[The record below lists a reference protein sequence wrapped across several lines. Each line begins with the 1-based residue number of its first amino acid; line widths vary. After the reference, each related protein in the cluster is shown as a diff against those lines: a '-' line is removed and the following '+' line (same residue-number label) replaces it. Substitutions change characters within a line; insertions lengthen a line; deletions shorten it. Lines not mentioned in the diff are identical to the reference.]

1 MDETLLY
8 EVADKV
14 ATITINRERQRNAL
28 DDATLFKLRDAL
40 ETAKRGGFG
49 AIVLKGA
56 GLKAFSA
63 GSDIKEMAIQSQAEQ
78 INHTELGQEIG
89 DFIERHPAPVIAAIE
104 GYCLGGGLEMS
115 LACDLRIA
123 GAAASLGLPEVRN
136 LSALPS
142 WGGTVRLPR
151 IVGQHPR
158 FAFEIA
164 CEARQ
169 DGRAVRRRIGAALC
183 DHQGVGR
190 RLGQVGEGLLHHA
203 RRLDEAFRIG
213 ARTIVRIDMGRT
225 GDAQHGVMRLV
236 HVRFGEIG
244 RIGGHQWEIA
254 RKGKLDQRRLGPL
267 LSPSAAPRDPA
278 TRGGGEVMVQRA
290 KAKAHLI

>member
-1 MDETLLY
+1 MDDTLLY

-14 ATITINRERQRNAL
+14 ATITINRERRRNAL

-40 ETAKRGGFG
+40 ETAKRDGIG

-63 GSDIKEMAIQSQAEQ
+63 GSDIKEMATQSHAEQ
-78 INHTELGQEIG
+78 IAHTELGQDIA

-123 GAAASLGLPEVRN
+123 GAGATLGLPEVRR

-151 IVGQHPR
+151 IVGV
-158 FAFEIA
+158 
-164 CEARQ
+164 
-169 DGRAVRRRIGAALC
+169 GRAREVIVFGRMLTAEEALDWGLVSRVTPEGGAYEAALETARSFAAEVDPGAAAIAK
-183 DHQGVGR
+183 
-190 RLGQVGEGLLHHA
+190 RLITFGWGAPTQTA
-203 RRLDEAFRIG
+203 RHMEYLADMSQLASGTLADKVDEF
-213 ARTIVRIDMGRT
+213 T
-225 GDAQHGVMRLV
+225 
-236 HVRFGEIG
+236 
-244 RIGGHQWEIA
+244 
-254 RKGKLDQRRLGPL
+254 RKKDG
-267 LSPSAAPRDPA
+267 
-278 TRGGGEVMVQRA
+278 
-290 KAKAHLI
+290 

>member
-40 ETAKRGGFG
+40 EDAKHDGIG

-78 INHTELGQEIG
+78 IDHTELGQDIA
-89 DFIERHPAPVIAAIE
+89 DFIERHPAPIIAAIE
-104 GYCLGGGLEMS
+104 GYCLGGGLEMA

-123 GAAASLGLPEVRN
+123 GAGATLGLPEVYN

-151 IVGQHPR
+151 IVGV
-158 FAFEIA
+158 
-164 CEARQ
+164 
-169 DGRAVRRRIGAALC
+169 GRAREIIIFGRLLKPEEALDWGLISRVTPKGGAYAVALETATSFVAEVDPGAA
-183 DHQGVGR
+183 
-190 RLGQVGEGLLHHA
+190 A
-203 RRLDEAFRIG
+203 IAK
-213 ARTIVRIDMGRT
+213 
-225 GDAQHGVMRLV
+225 RLV
-236 HVRFGEIG
+236 TFGWG
-244 RIGGHQWEIA
+244 APTQTA
-254 RKGKLDQRRLGPL
+254 RHMEYLADMSQLASGTLAD
-267 LSPSAAPRDPA
+267 
-278 TRGGGEVMVQRA
+278 EVD
-290 KAKAHLI
+290 KFTKKKEC

>member
-8 EVADKV
+8 EVAENV

-40 ETAKRGGFG
+40 ETAKRDGIG
-49 AIVLKGA
+49 AIVLQRA

-151 IVGQHPR
+151 IVGVGRAREMIIFGRVLSAAEALDWGLISQVTPEGG
-158 FAFEIA
+158 AYEAALEIA
-164 CEARQ
+164 
-169 DGRAVRRRIGAALC
+169 VSFAAE
-183 DHQGVGR
+183 V
-190 RLGQVGEGLLHHA
+190 
-203 RRLDEAFRIG
+203 
-213 ARTIVRIDMGRT
+213 
-225 GDAQHGVMRLV
+225 
-236 HVRFGEIG
+236 
-244 RIGGHQWEIA
+244 
-254 RKGKLDQRRLGPL
+254 
-267 LSPSAAPRDPA
+267 DPA
-278 TRGGGEVMVQRA
+278 AAAHA
-290 KAKAHLI
+290 KRLITFGWGAPTQTARHMEYLADMSQLASGTLADNVGKFTKKKDR